1 MKVIKAILK
10 NSFAQIT
17 AMALATVL
25 MFGFVMYEMF
35 NSILIVDPVLEEKLE
50 YVESKGGWEAHKKKI
65 EQWEAEDS
73 KIFP

>member
-10 NSFAQIT
+10 NSIAQIT

-35 NSILIVDPVLEEKLE
+35 NSILIVDPVLCK
-50 YVESKGGWEAHKKKI
+50 SRNRGTATGS
-65 EQWEAEDS
+65 D
-73 KIFP
+73 

>member
-1 MKVIKAILK
+1 MKVIKAIFK
-10 NSFAQIT
+10 NSVVQIT
-17 AMALATVL
+17 ALAITTVL
-25 MFGFVMYEMF
+25 IFALVMYEMF
-35 NSILIVDPVLEEKLE
+35 NAVLVYDPVLEEKLE